1 MSADTSFTFSPENA
15 ERAAVIIARYPEG
28 RQQSAVMPLLDLA
41 QRQAGG
47 WLPREVLDYVADYL
61 DMPRIRVYEVATF
74 YTMYNTKPVG
84 RHLVQLCRTT
94 PCWLRGSEDVLNACR
109 DFLGI
114 GIGETTEDGLFTLME
129 VECLG
134 ACCNAPMMQINDDFY
149 EDLDADATRN
159 VLETLMKG
167 EQPKT
172 GSQTG
177 RVSSE
182 PVGALTTLK
191 HQQRA
196 EGP

>member
-1 MSADTSFTFSPENA
+1 MNANTSFTFSPENA
-15 ERAAVIIARYPEG
+15 AQVKVIIARYPEG

-47 WLPREVLDYVADYL
+47 WLPREVLDYIAEYL

-94 PCWLRGSEDVLNACR
+94 PCWLRGSEDILNACR

-114 GIGETTEDGLFTLME
+114 GLGETTEDGLFSLME

-149 EDLDADATRN
+149 EDLDAEATRK
-159 VLETLMKG
+159 VLEALKEG

-182 PVGALTTLK
+182 PVGELTTLK

-196 EGP
+196 EGS

>member
-1 MSADTSFTFSPENA
+1 MSADMAFTFSPENA
-15 ERAAVIIARYPEG
+15 EQAALLIARYPQG

-41 QRQAGG
+41 QRQSGG
-47 WLPREVLDYVADYL
+47 WLPQDVLDYVADYL

-94 PCWLRGSEDVLNACR
+94 PCWLCGSEDVLDACR

-114 GIGETTEDGLFTLME
+114 GIGETTEDGLFTLIE

-159 VLETLMKG
+159 VLEALKKG

-196 EGP
+196 EGS

>member
-1 MSADTSFTFSPENA
+1 MSGDIDFAFSPEYDEQA
-15 ERAAVIIARYPEG
+15 QAIIARYPEG

-47 WLPREVLDYVADYL
+47 WLPREVLDYIADYL

-94 PCWLRGSEDVLNACR
+94 PCWLCGSEDVLNACR

-114 GIGETTEDGLFTLME
+114 GIGETTEDGLFTLIE

-159 VLETLMKG
+159 VLETLKKG
-167 EQPKT
+167 ERPKT

-196 EGP
+196 EGS

>member
-1 MSADTSFTFSPENA
+1 MSADLAFTFSPENA
-15 ERAAVIIARYPEG
+15 EQAALLIARYPQG

-47 WLPREVLDYVADYL
+47 CLPRDVLDYVADYL

-94 PCWLRGSEDVLNACR
+94 PCWLCGSEDVLDACR

-114 GIGETTEDGLFTLME
+114 GIGETTEDGLFTLIE

-159 VLETLMKG
+159 VLEALKKG

-182 PVGALTTLK
+182 PVGELTTLK

-196 EGP
+196 EVS

>member
-1 MSADTSFTFSPENA
+1 MSFTFSPENA

-47 WLPREVLDYVADYL
+47 WLPQEVLDYIADYL
-61 DMPRIRVYEVATF
+61 YMPRIRVYEVATF

-114 GIGETTEDGLFTLME
+114 GIGETTEDGLFTLIE

-149 EDLDADATRN
+149 EDLDADATRH
-159 VLETLMKG
+159 VLETLKKG

-196 EGP
+196 EGS

>member
-1 MSADTSFTFSPENA
+1 MSFTFSPENA

-47 WLPREVLDYVADYL
+47 WLPREVLDYIADYL

-94 PCWLRGSEDVLNACR
+94 PCWLCGSEDVLNACR

-114 GIGETTEDGLFTLME
+114 GIGETTEDGLFTLIE

-159 VLETLMKG
+159 VLETLKKG

-196 EGP
+196 EGS

>member
-1 MSADTSFTFSPENA
+1 MSADMAFTFSPENA
-15 ERAAVIIARYPEG
+15 EQAALLIARYPQG

-41 QRQAGG
+41 QRQSGG
-47 WLPREVLDYVADYL
+47 WLPRDVLDYVADYL

-94 PCWLRGSEDVLNACR
+94 PCWLRGSEDVLDACR

-114 GIGETTEDGLFTLME
+114 GIGETTEDGLFTLIE

-159 VLETLMKG
+159 VLETLKKG
-167 EQPKT
+167 GQPKT

-182 PVGALTTLK
+182 PVGELTTLK
-191 HQQRA
+191 HQQRV
-196 EGP
+196 EGS

>member
-1 MSADTSFTFSPENA
+1 MSFTFSPENA

-47 WLPREVLDYVADYL
+47 WLPREVLDYIADYL

-114 GIGETTEDGLFTLME
+114 GIGETTEDGLFTLIE

-159 VLETLMKG
+159 VLETLKKG
-167 EQPKT
+167 ERPKT

-177 RVSSE
+177 RISSE

-196 EGP
+196 EGS

>member
-1 MSADTSFTFSPENA
+1 MSFGFSPENV
-15 ERAAVIIARYPEG
+15 ERAAVIIARYPAG
-28 RQQSAVMPLLDLA
+28 RHQSAVMPLLDLA

-47 WLPREVLDYVADYL
+47 WLPREVLDYIADYL

-94 PCWLRGSEDVLNACR
+94 PCWLRGSEDVLDACR

-114 GIGETTEDGLFTLME
+114 GIGETTEDGLFTLIE

-149 EDLDADATRN
+149 EDLDADATRK
-159 VLETLMKG
+159 VLETLKKG

-196 EGP
+196 EGA

>member
-1 MSADTSFTFSPENA
+1 MSADTSFTFPPENA
-15 ERAAVIIARYPEG
+15 EQAAVFIARYPEG

-61 DMPRIRVYEVATF
+61 NMPRIRVYEVATF